1 MKIVSASPRRM
12 SFLKFLTVITAFG
25 LALALT
31 SAPQQVSYAQAAS
44 PQAAPAQATPAQDT
58 SAQQPPEYFSPIEKA
73 EKDGTAI
80 RLSLKDLTKLALQ
93 NNLDIA
99 IQDTNEELYQQRL
112 VQTYGPYDPAITA
125 GLGVQGT
132 KSANTN
138 LATASTQG
146 SFNSN
151 DLAYWNFGFS
161 QNFKT
166 GGGLTANWN
175 TRRTDTNQAFALFSP
190 QYSANFQVQ
199 FTQPLRQNFRIDA
212 NRNNIRLANL
222 NMKMNDVTFKQQVVT
237 TIAGIQGV
245 YWDLVAAIGQ
255 YDIARQSVVLAWT
268 QLRDN
273 RKKVEIG
280 TLAPIEI
287 TSAQATMAQREGDL
301 ISAEENI
308 FRVENNLRSKI
319 SSDRNA
325 DVWRKIIIPV
335 DTPEF
340 KEYKIDLNQSIDTA
354 LQNRPEL
361 ETIALTIRQADLNYQ
376 FGVDQRKW
384 RVDLVGTFGSNG
396 VAGPQAYNDSGTPL
410 NRPELV
416 GGMGT
421 AYKTV
426 FTGGFTSWSVG
437 FQLQIPL
444 KNRSLEAQLAQVQIG
459 KRQNLMQRKN
469 TEQSI
474 QVDVRNAV
482 QSLETN
488 KKRVD
493 QSQMA
498 RKLAQEQL
506 DGEQKRFQAGLSQ
519 NFLVLQRQGELSQA
533 QFAELQALI
542 AYRKAIITLQQSMYT
557 LLESND
563 FEIAKTSSDNVAK
576 FK

>member
-1 MKIVSASPRRM
+1 MTIRCASPRPA
-12 SFLKFLTVITAFG
+12 SLIKVSTVAVTIVLT
-25 LALALT
+25 LALT
-31 SAPQQVSYAQAAS
+31 SAPQQVTYAQAAP
-44 PQAAPAQATPAQDT
+44 PQATPAQATPAQTT
-58 SAQQPPEYFSPIEKA
+58 SDEKPPQYQSPIEKA
-73 EKDGTAI
+73 EQDGTAM

-99 IQDTNEELYQQRL
+99 ISDTNEEMYQQRL
-112 VQTYGPYDPAITA
+112 FQTYGPYDPEITW
-125 GLGVQGT
+125 GLGVQSA

-138 LATASTQG
+138 QTTASITG
-146 SFNSN
+146 NFNKR
-151 DLAYWNFGFS
+151 DYAYWNFGFS

-166 GGGLTANWN
+166 GGGLTASWN
-175 TRRTDTNQAFALFSP
+175 ENRSDTNRATDLFSP
-190 QYSANFQVQ
+190 QYSASATVQ
-199 FTQPLRQNFRIDA
+199 FTQPLRRDFRIDQ
-212 NRNNIRLANL
+212 NRTNIKLANL

-237 TIAGIQGV
+237 TIAQIQGV
-245 YWDLVAAIGQ
+245 YWDLVAAIRN
-255 YDIARQSVVLAWT
+255 YEIARGSVNLAWT

-273 RKKVEIG
+273 KKKVEIG

-287 TSAQATMAQREGDL
+287 TSAQASMAQREGDL

-308 FRVENNLRSKI
+308 LRVENNLRSKI

-325 DVWRKIIIPV
+325 EVWRKIIIPA

-340 KEYKIDLNQSIDTA
+340 KEYNVDLNQAIDTA

-361 ETIALTIRQADLNYQ
+361 QTIALNIQTADLNYQ
-376 FGVDQRKW
+376 LGQDQKKW
-384 RVDLVGTFGSNG
+384 QVDLVGSFGSNG
-396 VAGPQAYNDSGTPL
+396 TAGPQAYDKDNLPI

-416 GGMGT
+416 GGAMT

-426 FTGGFTSWSVG
+426 FTGGFTNWAVG
-437 FQLQIPL
+437 FQVQIPL
-444 KNRSLEAQLAQVQIG
+444 KNHSLEAQLAQVQIG

-469 TEQSI
+469 TEQTI

-493 QSQMA
+493 QSAMA
-498 RKLAQEQL
+498 RKLAEEQL

-519 NFLVLQRQGELSQA
+519 NFLVLQRQDQLSQQ
-533 QFAELQALI
+533 QFSELQALI
-542 AYRKAIITLQQSMYT
+542 AYRKSIITLQQAMYT

-563 FEIAKTSSDNVAK
+563 FEIAKTSSTNVAK
-576 FK
+576 LK